1 MANHSGSHAEFY
13 PGFPRCERSSTG
25 SRELRDP
32 PTAAEFQ
39 IEAQSVRLEDRGLGC
54 LAVFLVHL
62 LVV

>member
-1 MANHSGSHAEFY
+1 M
-13 PGFPRCERSSTG
+13 G

-32 PTAAEFQ
+32 PIAAEFQ

-62 LVV
+62 LVL